1 MKIKKGSVI
10 VYVLALMLVTAGYW
24 NYISN
29 ESKTLETVSMGQNDT
44 EKQNETDEQDRSDET
59 LGDARLV
66 NNNEVTTTVET
77 EKDDYFQGAKL
88 SRDTMYSQTLETYQ
102 GILNNSN
109 VSEEQ
114 KTIVTQE
121 ISKLNKE
128 KNAILI
134 CENLLSTKGF
144 TNCVIFVNSES
155 ISVIIEAKELK
166 ADEIAQIQN
175 IISRELDAKI
185 ENIHI
190 MTK

>member
-29 ESKTLETVSMGQNDT
+29 ESKTLETVSMGQNDI

-66 NNNEVTTTVET
+66 NNNEVTTTVDT

>member
-77 EKDDYFQGAKL
+77 KKDDYFQEAKL

-166 ADEIAQIQN
+166 TDEIAQIQN